1 MLIVIGFL
9 LFSASMLA
17 EDSLPVIEIKADR
30 TMIYPQR
37 MELTGEETLM
47 DILQMMPDLMI
58 VGYEDVISDYSLRID
73 NSPMNGD
80 TGFRFATIQAWP
92 RAPSAWVK
100 CWISTW

>member
-1 MLIVIGFL
+1 MHRQILIVIGFL

-37 MELTGEETLM
+37 MDLTGEETLM

-80 TGFRFATIQAWP
+80 TRLILENDFN
-92 RAPSAWVK
+92 
-100 CWISTW
+100 